1 MPTTVQGQ
9 QGRQHASV
17 VRGVPRGIRLYTVF
31 GRLCFP
37 LWVKSAGCSTR
48 GITWA
53 PFLSGQSLLFGEWL
67 GGGRESSLRVPQRT
81 HLVAVWLIDNGGFYH
96 SGSGGG

>member
-1 MPTTVQGQ
+1 MPTTGQGQ
-9 QGRQHASV
+9 QGHQHASV
-17 VRGVPRGIRLYTVF
+17 VRGCTQSLVDPVS
-31 GRLCFP
+31 P